1 MKRLFLLT
9 FLFFCHLQ
17 AQPLSNEQIGVA
29 LKAAARQAYISVDS
43 AGYSVNNNP
52 LFLAHLYHGS
62 RDKQPWKV
70 FLYGQQHGNEHA
82 GKDALMALI
91 KKIAADPDY
100 LPEDVE
106 LWIIPSL
113 NPDGNAADRR
123 RNANDADL
131 NRDHVVMQQP
141 ETRILHEAFRRIMPH
156 VAVDCHEFGRDS
168 RDYAEQGW
176 SEWPIIMMDCAN
188 NPLYSKE
195 LFMAGQRWCEK
206 IEPFM
211 AAKGINYTRYYV
223 GGVPP
228 LQEQRFST
236 LEADDGRNGL
246 GAYGGLSFI
255 IESGVKR
262 NMPDPQA
269 DLEKRVQAYLA
280 IFDRLL
286 HDDTHRAEERRLIE
300 QARAAQPPSFIPVN
314 YFWANTGPTVY
325 NVKVIDTTS
334 AAVKEIATP
343 NFMKTRVI
351 KRSVPTPQGY
361 LIDASA
367 AVVFKPW
374 LERQGLQFEE
384 WTQERGI
391 RVQAAL
397 FERLET
403 EYDDIYNRY
412 DGRQIVTLQKDSL
425 ITFGKGSLYV
435 PVEQPLALR
444 VPLLLEPSMLYG
456 IYEWQP
462 FRELAVPGR
471 PLPVYRV
478 IKN

>member
-1 MKRLFLLT
+1 MRQLFLFI
-9 FLFFCHLQ
+9 FLAFCHIQ
-17 AQPLSNEQIGVA
+17 AQTLSNEQIGEV
-29 LKAAARQAYISVDS
+29 LNTAARQSFISVDT

-52 LFLAHLYHGS
+52 LFLVHLYHGG

-82 GKDALMALI
+82 GKDALAALI
-91 KKIAADPDY
+91 KKIATDPGY
-100 LPEDVE
+100 LPDDVE
-106 LWIIPSL
+106 LWIIPSV
-113 NPDGNAADRR
+113 NPDGNSADRR

-131 NRDHVVMQQP
+131 NRDHIVMQQP
-141 ETRILHEAFRRIMPH
+141 ETRILHETFRRILPH

-168 RDYAEQGW
+168 RDYAENGW

-255 IESGVKR
+255 IESGIKR
-262 NMPDPQA
+262 NAPDPQA
-269 DLEKRVQAYLA
+269 DLIKRVEAYLA

-300 QARAAQPPSFIPVN
+300 QAHAAQPPAFIPVN
-314 YFWANTGPTVY
+314 YFWANTGPTLY
-325 NVKVIDTTS
+325 DVKVIDKASGT
-334 AAVKEIATP
+334 VKTIATP

-351 KRSVPTPQGY
+351 KRSVPAPQGY

-367 AVVFKPW
+367 AAVFKAW
-374 LERQGLQFEE
+374 LERQALQFEVLE
-384 WTQERGI
+384 GERDI
-391 RVQAAL
+391 LVQAAR

-403 EYDDIYNRY
+403 EFDAIYNRY

-435 PVEQPLALR
+435 PMSQPHALR
-444 VPLLLEPSMLYG
+444 VPLLLEPAMLYG

-462 FRELAVPGR
+462 FRELALPGR
-471 PLPVYRV
+471 ALPVYRV
-478 IKN
+478 TGN